1 MTQRVLVEVPRAD
14 DVESRRLQGLRD
26 QARVVRGGGER
37 ADLITGIA
45 DHECYPL
52 FGRRG
57 QGRHQRQQDRQCR
70 PFPDF
75 TANSPAHPQCIPRQ
89 IPNEE

>member
-45 DHECYPL
+45 DHECNAL
-52 FGRRG
+52 LRRLSVGRR
-57 QGRHQRQQDRQCR
+57 RRDDRQQSEKREGELQ
-70 PFPDF
+70 
-75 TANSPAHPQCIPRQ
+75 
-89 IPNEE
+89 EL